1 MEQTHSENLQL
12 RRLVADAISFL
23 FALLTKYLTSS

>member
-12 RRLVADAISFL
+12 RRLVADAVVEIERLGYS
-23 FALLTKYLTSS
+23 T